1 MVNKASNVFD
11 AFDKFVG
18 NAYNKETNTFDSKKA
33 EDNAFNGKDKFN
45 IILFGATGV
54 GKSTLVNSFFGEN
67 LAEAGKGKPVTQ
79 HLTKIKSKK
88 KGVVLWDTK
97 GIEAKDYDLTINQLK
112 KDIKNSFEEYKHVD
126 DVPHLGWLCVD
137 SSSSR
142 IEPRDIELLK
152 LTEEYEI
159 PTIVVFTKAYGESED
174 EFIECAIKE
183 ITSAKNKIKNLNYVK
198 VLSSDYRINKSITIP
213 SHGMDKLLGISL
225 KLLPEGVKG
234 ATNALKKAQV
244 VKSEIRLEAMKSS
257 ARKVVH
263 AASVAAGVV
272 GASPIPGSDAPLIA
286 AAQSTM
292 IYKINAEFELSSDIS
307 NATSVVTGILGI
319 TAIAQVGKAVVSNLL
334 KFIPGVGS
342 VVGGAI
348 SATTAIAL
356 TEAVG
361 HAYIAVL
368 ESYFNKETGVV
379 ELPSNT
385 TTILNTFKEY
395 FSFSR

>member
-1 MVNKASNVFD
+1 
-11 AFDKFVG
+11 
-18 NAYNKETNTFDSKKA
+18 
-33 EDNAFNGKDKFN
+33 
-45 IILFGATGV
+45 
-54 GKSTLVNSFFGEN
+54 
-67 LAEAGKGKPVTQ
+67 
-79 HLTKIKSKK
+79 
-88 KGVVLWDTK
+88 
-97 GIEAKDYDLTINQLK
+97 
-112 KDIKNSFEEYKHVD
+112 
-126 DVPHLGWLCVD
+126 
-137 SSSSR
+137 
-142 IEPRDIELLK
+142 
-152 LTEEYEI
+152 
-159 PTIVVFTKAYGESED
+159 
-174 EFIECAIKE
+174 
-183 ITSAKNKIKNLNYVK
+183 
-198 VLSSDYRINKSITIP
+198 
-213 SHGMDKLLGISL
+213 
-225 KLLPEGVKG
+225 
-234 ATNALKKAQV
+234 V

-342 VVGGAI
+342 VIGGAI